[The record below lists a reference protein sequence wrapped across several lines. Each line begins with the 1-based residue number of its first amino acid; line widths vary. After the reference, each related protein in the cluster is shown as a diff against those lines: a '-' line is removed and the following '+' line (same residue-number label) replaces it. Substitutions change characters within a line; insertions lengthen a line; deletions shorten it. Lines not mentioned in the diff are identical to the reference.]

1 MQLGSLTRLFRR
13 ETRTYSGRLFLASA
27 EGRGQDVVFIHGLA
41 ASPHCWEQAPELL
54 GPRVRCH
61 FIHIRGFAG
70 EAPSPNRKSGDFLKP
85 LADELAVYLK
95 LHTKGDVAIVGHS
108 MGGIVSLILARD
120 HADLVGRVMVLDV
133 PAFFSMLINP
143 FASGGAMASFAEA
156 TRRRYV
162 ENDQASFEGHLR
174 SAAEKLAMNPS
185 SVERII
191 QWGITSDRQMTADV
205 MAEVMTT
212 DLRPDL
218 GKIKAPVE
226 VIYAWD
232 RSGPATRSG
241 LDQVYASSYSTLA
254 NLQRLRIDNS
264 RHYIMFDQ
272 PEALYH
278 ALHEWLFAVPTS

>member
-1 MQLGSLTRLFRR
+1 MQLGSLTRFFRR
-13 ETRTYSGRLFLASA
+13 ETRTYDGRLFLASA
-27 EGRGQDVVFIHGLA
+27 EGRGPDVVFIHGLA
-41 ASPHCWEQAPELL
+41 ASPHCWEQAVELL
-54 GPRVRCH
+54 GAGVRCH

-70 EAPSPNRKSGDFLKP
+70 EAPSPDRKQGDFLKP
-85 LADELAVYLK
+85 LADELAAYLRA
-95 LHTKGDVAIVGHS
+95 HTKGQAAIVGHS

-120 HADLVGRVMVLDV
+120 HPELVGRLMVLDV

-174 SAAEKLAMNPS
+174 SAAQKLATAPII
-185 SVERII
+185 VERII
-191 QWGITSDRQMTADV
+191 HWGITSDRQMTADV

-212 DLRPDL
+212 DLRADL
-218 GKIKAPVE
+218 VKIKAPVE
-226 VIYAWD
+226 VLYAWD

-241 LDQVYASSYSTLA
+241 LDQIYASSYSGLA
-254 NLQRLRIDNS
+254 DQRRLRIDNS

-272 PEALYH
+272 PEVLYH
-278 ALHEWLFAVPTS
+278 AVREWLAAGLT